1 MKKTFALILALALAL
16 SLAACGG
23 NSAPAATQAPAEA
36 PAQAPAAEEPA
47 AENVTIKVAAS
58 PTPHAEILHAV
69 VDILAEQGITLEV
82 VEYNDYVI
90 PNTAVEDGSI
100 DANYFQHIL
109 YLNDFN
115 AQNGTH
121 LVIVDKVHYE
131 PFGIYAGKTASLDEL
146 PEGAKIAVPN
156 DTTNEARALLLLEA
170 QGLITLTEGVGLQ
183 ATKLDIVDNPNN
195 YDIVEVEAAQAPR
208 ALDSV
213 DIAVINGNYAI
224 DAGLSATDAL
234 AIEDGSSEVIQEN
247 YANVLVA
254 KEGNETNEGLL
265 ALAEVLKSDA
275 IKTFIEESYEG
286 AVVPLF

>member
-1 MKKTFALILALALAL
+1 M
-16 SLAACGG
+16 
-23 NSAPAATQAPAEA
+23 
-36 PAQAPAAEEPA
+36 
-47 AENVTIKVAAS
+47 
-58 PTPHAEILHAV
+58 
-69 VDILAEQGITLEV
+69 
-82 VEYNDYVI
+82 EYNDYVI

-115 AQNGTH
+115 EQNGTH

-131 PFGIYAGKTASLDEL
+131 PFGIYAGKTASLDAL

-170 QGLITLTEGVGLQ
+170 QGLFTLTEGVGLA

-195 YDIVEVEAAQAPR
+195 YEIVEVEAAQTPR
-208 ALDSV
+208 SLDSV

-224 DAGLSATDAL
+224 AAGLNAADAL
-234 AIEDGSSEVIQEN
+234 AIEDGTSEVIQEN

-254 KEGNETNEGLL
+254 KEGNENNEALL

-275 IKTFIEESYEG
+275 VKAFIEETYAG
-286 AVVPLF
+286 AVVALF

>member
-1 MKKTFALILALALAL
+1 MKKIFAIVLTLILTL
-16 SLAACGG
+16 S
-23 NSAPAATQAPAEA
+23 
-36 PAQAPAAEEPA
+36 
-47 AENVTIKVAAS
+47 VAAFAEGTTITVGAS
-58 PTPHAEILHAV
+58 PAPHAEILHKAAE
-69 VDILAEQGITLEV
+69 ILADQGITLEV

-146 PEGAKIAVPN
+146 PEGAQIAVPN
-156 DTTNEARALLLLEA
+156 DPTNEARALLLLEA
-170 QGLITLTEGVGLQ
+170 QGLITLTEGVGLE

-195 YDIVEVEAAQAPR
+195 YEIVEVEAAQTPR
-208 ALDSV
+208 SLDSV

-234 AIEDGSSEVIQEN
+234 AIEDGTSEVIQEN

-254 KEGNETNEGLL
+254 KEGNETNEALL
-265 ALAEVLKSDA
+265 ALAEVLKSDE
-275 IKTFIEESYEG
+275 IKTFIEETYAG